1 MAHHVQNW
9 INLLTVSL
17 KVGILIIAGLFL
29 IYSVYFFFLCI
40 MQAMERSIKKKN
52 IRVQYKEFFI
62 SLVLFLFFSFIYVV
76 IPGVQYIE

>member
-52 IRVQYKEFFI
+52 TRVQYKEFFI